1 MDKNSLLG
9 LFLIGI
15 VIIGYSWF
23 TQPSADELASKAA
36 QTDSLRTAQT
46 EASVRAPVVN
56 PSESDAAVAPSEMDS
71 AQLAA
76 FESSKLTQYGIFSA
90 ASLESD
96 ESAEYVL
103 ESDLLKIIFQQK
115 GGQMK
120 SLELKTFKTSKQ
132 EPLLLFDE
140 KSDMNFRFSTTEGKL
155 INTSDLT
162 FTPANTPQAGDTS
175 MVMRLRTTDP
185 DKYLDLIYS
194 VKKGSYEVAFEMD
207 FHGLQ
212 QIVDTKRDDLSMI
225 WNMTAFLKEKS
236 MDRDRERSS
245 VFFRY
250 KGEDRD
256 YLSETKDDEEE
267 LEARTN
273 WVAFKQN
280 FFSAV
285 AISEEGFLKDNSG
298 IEIRLP
304 AEGDSVITK
313 EYLAELT
320 LPIEYKPEPHVG
332 FKFYMGPNDY
342 SILRTYENEMDRIID
357 LGWGIFGWMNKW
369 LVIPIFNFLHGF
381 ISSFGIIILI
391 LTIIIKMMLFPLT
404 YKNYLSSAKMRALK
418 PQIDELTKKFENEKD
433 PMKKQQATMGLYRK
447 SGVNPMAG
455 CLPMVVQMPILYAM
469 FRFFPASIELRQ
481 QPFLWADDLSSF
493 DSIASLP
500 FSIPFYGDHVSLFT
514 LLMAVSTIFYTQMNS
529 SQMPANQPG
538 MPNMKTLMYLF
549 PVMMLFFFNSFA
561 SGLSYY
567 YLLANL
573 LSIGQMIVIKKYI
586 IDDDKLL
593 ATIQEN
599 QKKPIKKSN
608 FQKRLEDAAKQ
619 RGYKSK

>member
-1 MDKNSLLG
+1 MDRNSLLG
-9 LFLIGI
+9 LFLIGL

-23 TQPSADELASKAA
+23 TQPSPEDIAKKAA
-36 QTDSLRTAQT
+36 VADSLKVAQT
-46 EASVRAPVVN
+46 EAAVVANSSAAQVAPVEIQ
-56 PSESDAAVAPSEMDS
+56 PAEMDS
-71 AQLAA
+71 AQRTA
-76 FESSKLTQYGIFSA
+76 FESSKLSQYGVFSPSA
-90 ASLESD
+90 VSDSDQEVSLEND
-96 ESAEYVL
+96 VI
-103 ESDLLKIIFQQK
+103 KISFQSK

-120 SLELKTFKTSKQ
+120 ELELKVYKTFDQK
-132 EPLLLFDE
+132 PLILFDE
-140 KSDMNFRFSTTEGKL
+140 KSEMNFRFSTSDGKV
-155 INTSDLT
+155 INTSDLY
-162 FTPANTPQAGDTS
+162 FNKVDAPEHGDSVLT
-175 MVMRLRTTDP
+175 MRLNTSDP
-185 DKYLDLIYS
+185 DQYLDLNYRLS
-194 VKKGSYEVAFEMD
+194 AGSYEVAFSMD
-207 FHGLQ
+207 FHGVQ
-212 QIVDTKRDDLSMI
+212 QVIDLKRDDLGMV
-225 WNMTAFLKEKS
+225 WTMEGHKKEKS
-236 MDRDRERSS
+236 MDRERERSS

-250 KGEDRD
+250 IDEDRD
-256 YLSETKDDEEE
+256 YLSETKADAEE
-267 LEARTN
+267 LEAKTN

-285 AISEEGFLKDNSG
+285 AISETGFLKSNSG
-298 IEIRLP
+298 IEIKVP
-304 AEGDSVITK
+304 AESDTLVTK

-320 LPIEYKPEPHVG
+320 LPVEYLPDPHVD
-332 FKFYMGPNDY
+332 FKFYMGPNHYQTLLAYD
-342 SILRTYENEMDRIID
+342 NQMDHIID

-369 LVIPIFNFLHGF
+369 LVIPIFNFLHKF

-391 LTIIIKMMLFPLT
+391 LTIIIKMLLFPLT

-455 CLPMVVQMPILYAM
+455 CLPMIVQMPILYAM

-481 QPFLWADDLSSF
+481 QPFLWADDLSSY

-514 LLMAVSTIFYTQMNS
+514 ILMAISTIFYTQMNS
-529 SQMPANQPG
+529 AQMPTGQPG

-549 PVMMLFFFNSFA
+549 PIMMLFFFNSFA

-573 LSIGQMIVIKKYI
+573 FSIIQMVVIKKYI

-593 ATIQEN
+593 AKINAN

-608 FQKRLEDAAKQ
+608 FQKRLEEAAKQ
-619 RGYKSK
+619 RGKK